1 MASRITVLLSVLAL
15 FLTSILGGRAWAQP
29 ATKPAEPVRRL
40 DSLAVPNRW
49 RPSAMTLDIAKLPLA
64 TRRPTLHVHIDV
76 DHENPVDQ
84 PIGWPRMYLNFKRE
98 EMKWAE
104 FDRFEF
110 QVLGRSTRPERKSM
124 SASFQ
129 VMCPNK
135 STGADVSIQIPKLE
149 TWTRV
154 SIPIKSIRRL
164 DKLGSLLFYIAEK
177 QYEHGEKLDFF
188 LGDFRLVGAASPA
201 QVDASKPELLGQP
214 SPTALVKKASGPVR
228 VNVPVNLAEGEQKE
242 AHLRWKA
249 TNIGGKTVG
258 SGFASVDGARVG
270 LLLDCKDWQAGR
282 YQLDLVLEADGKEL
296 DSRKTSILITES
308 PFAE

>member
-1 MASRITVLLSVLAL
+1 MTSRIIVVWLALIL
-15 FLTSILGGRAWAQP
+15 FLTSVFDARVWAQP

-40 DSLAVPNRW
+40 DSLAAPNRW
-49 RPSAMTLDIAKLPLA
+49 RPSEMTLNIAKLPLA
-64 TRRPTLHVHIDV
+64 KRRPTLHVHIDV

-110 QVLGRSTRPERKSM
+110 QVLARSTRPERKSM
-124 SASFQ
+124 SAVIM

-135 STGADVSIQIPKLE
+135 NTGADLSIQIPKLE

-154 SIPIKSIRRL
+154 SIPIKSIRNL
-164 DKLGSLLFYIAEK
+164 EKLGSLLFYIAEK

-188 LGDFRLVGAASPA
+188 LGDFRLVGAPSSA
-201 QVDASKPELLGQP
+201 QEDTGKLELLGQP
-214 SPTALVKKASGPVR
+214 SPAALVRKASGPVR
-228 VNVPVNLAEGEQKE
+228 MNVPVNLAEGEQKE
-242 AHLRWKA
+242 AHLRWTVTDK
-249 TNIGGKTVG
+249 GGKTME

-296 DSRKTSILITES
+296 DSRKASILITES